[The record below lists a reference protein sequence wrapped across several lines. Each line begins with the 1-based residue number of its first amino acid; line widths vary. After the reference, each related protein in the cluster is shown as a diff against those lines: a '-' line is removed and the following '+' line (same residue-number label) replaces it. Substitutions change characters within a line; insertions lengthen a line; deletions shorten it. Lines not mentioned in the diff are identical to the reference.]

1 MVYLILFHWLVVSL
15 IDPTKISRGPDK
27 RLLVGIK
34 GNYPIYWVVTLLKN
48 TIDKWV
54 TVLFVLYRF
63 WINGYIN
70 LDTGL
75 IITQETTFV
84 KMTLVISKTE
94 ISQVSVSDFRFYS
107 GRPLILINIYL
118 VGDKDKEPKI

>member
-1 MVYLILFHWLVVSL
+1 M
-15 IDPTKISRGPDK
+15 
-27 RLLVGIK
+27 
-34 GNYPIYWVVTLLKN
+34 
-48 TIDKWV
+48 